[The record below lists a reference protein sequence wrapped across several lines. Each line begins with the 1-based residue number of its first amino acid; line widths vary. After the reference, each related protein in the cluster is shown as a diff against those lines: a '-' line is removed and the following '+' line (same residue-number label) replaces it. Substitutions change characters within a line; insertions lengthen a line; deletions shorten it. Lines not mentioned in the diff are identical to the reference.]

1 MTYFMNYFV
10 RPIFG
15 FAYDFVAEDY
25 KVLCIVLQL
34 QSNTMHPRYV
44 VGIYSVKNQ
53 SWKIIQD
60 IFPLPSSDLSLYV
73 KNDPVSLN
81 GVIHMMTTS
90 ISSKSEQ
97 MVISLH
103 VADEKFIV
111 TPMPSKCGELV
122 KLCAWVIAHM

>member
-1 MTYFMNYFV
+1 MESRHSKIQTDSNVLYMLQHMTYFMNYFV

-73 KNDPVSLN
+73 KNDPVSNLN
-81 GVIHMMTTS
+81 KWLYLYM
-90 ISSKSEQ
+90 
-97 MVISLH
+97 
-103 VADEKFIV
+103 
-111 TPMPSKCGELV
+111 
-122 KLCAWVIAHM
+122 